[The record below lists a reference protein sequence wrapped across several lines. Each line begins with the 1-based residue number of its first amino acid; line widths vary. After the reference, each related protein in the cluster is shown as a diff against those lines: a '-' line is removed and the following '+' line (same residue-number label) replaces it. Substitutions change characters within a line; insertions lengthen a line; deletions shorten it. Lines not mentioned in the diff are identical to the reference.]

1 MKSFLFLAIL
11 AFFAITAVMA
21 VFFRD
26 EKAKSRLKFFRNVA
40 YGYIIAIVLLAMYR
54 MWIA

>member
-1 MKSFLFLAIL
+1 MKQVLFLAII
-11 AFFAITAVMA
+11 AFFAVTAVMA

-26 EKAKSRLKFFRNVA
+26 QKARNRLRFLRNVA
-40 YGYIIAIVLLAMYR
+40 YGYIAAIVLLAIYR

>member
-1 MKSFLFLAIL
+1 VKQVLFLAII
-11 AFFAITAVMA
+11 AFFAVTAVMA

-26 EKAKSRLKFFRNVA
+26 QKARSRLRFLRNVA
-40 YGYIIAIVLLAMYR
+40 YGYIAAIVLLAIYR

>member
-1 MKSFLFLAIL
+1 MKQVLFLAII
-11 AFFAITAVMA
+11 AFFAVTALMA

-26 EKAKSRLKFFRNVA
+26 QKARGRLRFLRNVA
-40 YGYIIAIVLLAMYR
+40 YGYIVAIVLLAIYR